1 MQKQIIRRF
10 RKTLRAFE
18 RSIAVQEKTCCSG
31 VSLPQCHV
39 LLEIEENGQAT
50 TGQLAKSLN
59 LDKSTLS
66 RTIDGL
72 VTDGQL
78 ERLQNPSDRRYIPLS
93 LTKKGHETCESINGR
108 SDDYYARALERI
120 PPPKLE
126 QIITNISAL
135 VEAFS
140 DQEPK
145 NGVTQECCKVR

>member
-1 MQKQIIRRF
+1 M
-10 RKTLRAFE
+10 RAFE

-31 VSLPQCHV
+31 VTLPQCHV
-39 LLEIEENGQAT
+39 LLEIEEKEQAT

-72 VTDGQL
+72 VNDGQL
-78 ERLQNPSDRRYIPLS
+78 ERLENPSDRRYIPLS

-108 SDDYYARALERI
+108 SDDYYARALEQI

-126 QIITNISAL
+126 RIIANISTL

-140 DQEPK
+140 DQESK
-145 NGVTQECCKVR
+145 NVVTQECCEQSEKS